1 MALCVCARLRPHCL
15 CEIAGNSHSA
25 NVSVVDYDAGAGT
38 VPAGNGEKSLNV
50 QMLPFTPIA
59 VNLSKFR

>member
-1 MALCVCARLRPHCL
+1 MKGAMRLRQ
-15 CEIAGNSHSA
+15 SA
-25 NVSVVDYDAGAGT
+25 KGSVVDYDAGAGR